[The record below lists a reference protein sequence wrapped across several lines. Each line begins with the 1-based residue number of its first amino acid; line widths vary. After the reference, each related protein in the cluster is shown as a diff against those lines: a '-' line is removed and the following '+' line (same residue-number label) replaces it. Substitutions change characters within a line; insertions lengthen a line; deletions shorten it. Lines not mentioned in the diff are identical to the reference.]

1 MDCKKWGRMK
11 PIWFFCSILVLLI
24 FFQNCGGLSE
34 RALFSDAGHYGSTPT
49 DECESL
55 ECFRSGDFVWLQ
67 IREFE
72 PYQIRISNIE
82 GNYFTVG
89 GYCGVGG
96 FSNHRFEWELHENFG
111 AEKLIGRGSE
121 NNLCNTGKFQ
131 VPIIANQETLNVNR
145 QYMVTLRLIGIQDG
159 VAVRGFPY
167 GEGRVNVLIL
177 PPEEGE
183 LDP

>member
-1 MDCKKWGRMK
+1 MADYKKWGRMK

-34 RALFSDAGHYGSTPT
+34 TALFSDASHYSSVLG

-55 ECFRSGDFVWLQ
+55 ECFRSGDFIWLQ
-67 IREFE
+67 VREFE
-72 PYQIRISNIE
+72 PYQIKISNIE

-96 FSNHRFEWELHENFG
+96 FSSHRFEWELHENFG
-111 AEKLIGRGSE
+111 AERLIGRGFE
-121 NNLCNTGKFQ
+121 DNLCDAGKFQ
-131 VPIIANQETLNVNR
+131 IPIIANQEIFTVNR
-145 QYMVTLRLIGIQDG
+145 QYVVTLRLLG
-159 VAVRGFPY
+159 VHNGLVVKGFPY

-177 PPEEGE
+177 PPDEKI
-183 LDP
+183 